1 VKIGQDRLGKIFQIT
16 AERSLFYQRLRA
28 INKFGLNGI
37 YRLVMEKTIFSN
49 ISILR
54 ISDKTRDGALQ
65 QLADHMIAAGY
76 ARPGYDEAVISR
88 ENTYPTGLHT
98 SGVEIAIPH
107 ADAEW
112 TLQPA
117 LVIGLLDQPV
127 VFQPMGGQGSEVQA
141 SLIFMLTLSDPS
153 AHIDF
158 LRAFSKVIEDEEVMN
173 QYQQTRDIQ
182 LLLNRL
188 RLEYSAASTSIRPSV

>member
-1 VKIGQDRLGKIFQIT
+1 M
-16 AERSLFYQRLRA
+16 
-28 INKFGLNGI
+28 
-37 YRLVMEKTIFSN
+37 MENTIFSN

-88 ENTYPTGLHT
+88 ENAYPTGLHT
-98 SGVEIAIPH
+98 NGVEIAIPH

-112 TLQPA
+112 TLLPA
-117 LVIGLLDQPV
+117 LAIGLLEQPV

-158 LRAFSKVIEDEEVMN
+158 LRAFSKIIEDEEVMN

-188 RLEYSAASTSIRPSV
+188 RLEYSAASTPIRPSV